1 VSLSGI
7 LPSFLSVLLALG
19 GSRDP
24 NVARFDSQPMKVQL
38 EVGRRLFDCLI
49 GGREQS
55 RGTNTSSLIGLE
67 RVRALKTVRL
77 FARVSRLIL
86 RVR

>member
-19 GSRDP
+19 GSRDS

-38 EVGRRLFDCLI
+38 ESG
-49 GGREQS
+49 
-55 RGTNTSSLIGLE
+55 
-67 RVRALKTVRL
+67 
-77 FARVSRLIL
+77 
-86 RVR
+86 